1 MELLLKRIAKKKE
14 YTIGKLYIDNK
25 YFCDTLEDTDRNLK
39 QSMSESEIKKIK
51 IPGKTAIPIGIYRIN
66 MNVVSPKFGSKAFYK
81 AVCNGKIPR
90 LMEVPGFQGILIHSG
105 NDSSE
110 TDGCLLVGKNKVIG
124 KVLESQNTF
133 TRLVRDYLIPANKRN
148 ESIKIAIQ

>member
-1 MELLLKRIAKKKE
+1 
-14 YTIGKLYIDNK
+14 
-25 YFCDTLEDTDRNLK
+25 
-39 QSMSESEIKKIK
+39 MSESEIKKIK

-105 NDSSE
+105 NGSSE